1 MAAAAVRPR
10 DLSVWQARIMSNWK
24 ERLDPRLHVTSA
36 IGWAVVSV
44 VTLAALAA
52 ASLAASQAE
61 RRARAAAEGQL
72 AEYATQVRDA
82 LSMNLEMRSLALQ
95 VAAVQIRAVAERD
108 WVEQRLS
115 LQAVQARFAEFD
127 ALAITD
133 VQGRVTAAAGGW
145 QRGLDLSA
153 APWYAAARHAAV
165 VRDQAAAPGVERLG
179 AYEDARSARREV
191 IFATPLGPGP
201 GPGAEGDG
209 AVLAAVVPWAW
220 VEGVLTHMQQL
231 LGESRSLELMLAARD
246 GSVLSGPPHWLG
258 RSVAAPADLTEG
270 GAYLVGRRTQL
281 RLADSLGL
289 GWTAVVRQPADQ
301 ALEPVRT
308 TRQAVFLIVFL
319 AGLLS
324 ALAAVAATRA
334 LTRRLEALA
343 RDAERVRQG
352 QQDTLA
358 IPRGADEVARIG
370 ATLAQV
376 VDRLQAEKR
385 SLQTLNAELDR
396 RVAERTVRIERLADE
411 ARLAAVSRERLRI
424 ARDLHDTL
432 AHSLMALLTQIRLVR
447 KLRTR
452 LDGAELD
459 AELASAEAV
468 ACGGLADARAAIA
481 QMRDNSVRESGLGT
495 AVRDLARRV
504 GQRSGLRVALTV
516 DPGATTWVDGRFEAV
531 FRIVEEA
538 LRNVERHAQAQ
549 QVEIRLGTAAG
560 PAGASALR
568 ACIEVADDG
577 CGFDPAVPRPGHYG
591 LRGMQEQAALI
602 GADLRV
608 DSAPGRGT
616 RVCIELEG

>member
-1 MAAAAVRPR
+1 
-10 DLSVWQARIMSNWK
+10 MSTWK
-24 ERLDPRLHVTSA
+24 NRLDPRLHVTSA

-108 WVEQRLS
+108 RVEQALS

-145 QRGLDLSA
+145 QRGLDLST

-165 VRDQAAAPGVERLG
+165 VRDQAAAPGVERMG

-191 IFATPLGPGP
+191 IFAAPL

-246 GSVLSGPPHWLG
+246 GTVLSGPPHWLG

-301 ALEPVRT
+301 ALAPVRT

-385 SLQTLNAELDR
+385 ALQTLNAELDR

-468 ACGGLADARAAIA
+468 ATGGLADARAAIA
-481 QMRDNSVRESGLGT
+481 QMRDNSVRESGLGN

-504 GQRSGLRVALTV
+504 GQRSGLRLKLTV
-516 DPGATTWVDGRFEAV
+516 DPGATTWVDERFEAV

-560 PAGASALR
+560 PSGASALR

-577 CGFDPAVPRPGHYG
+577 CGFDPAAPRPGHYG

-616 RVCIELEG
+616 RVRIELEG